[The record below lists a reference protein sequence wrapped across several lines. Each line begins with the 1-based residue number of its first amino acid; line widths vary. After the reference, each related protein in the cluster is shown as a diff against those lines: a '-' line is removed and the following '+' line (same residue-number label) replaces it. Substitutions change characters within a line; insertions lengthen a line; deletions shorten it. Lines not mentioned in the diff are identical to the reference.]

1 MNEIKKSVEM
11 ARMDHYGMYKAFQ
24 QLKKNHNKDVT
35 LVALLREAGDDNET
49 REVLEVIYNY
59 LIETEVIP
67 GARH

>member
-1 MNEIKKSVEM
+1 MKGFDLPRSERWLYDCDV
-11 ARMDHYGMYKAFQ
+11 Q
-24 QLKKNHNKDVT
+24 QLKQNNNKDVT